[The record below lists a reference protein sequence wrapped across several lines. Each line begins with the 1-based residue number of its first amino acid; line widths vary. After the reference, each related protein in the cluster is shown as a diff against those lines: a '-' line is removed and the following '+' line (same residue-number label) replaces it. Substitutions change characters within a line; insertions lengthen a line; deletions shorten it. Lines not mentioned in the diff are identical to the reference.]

1 MLVVSQLYCMKLSTL
16 DRRFSSGLL
25 YMVGAAFFFSLMTLF
40 IKLVG
45 QRLPS
50 QEIVLVRS
58 VVTLIYS
65 YLAVRWAQVSPWGH
79 HRGKLLLRG
88 LFGFGAMICF
98 YFALTK
104 LPLADT
110 TAIFFSNPVL
120 TALLAAIFLDEE
132 LGLSEVL
139 GALLSFGG
147 ILFIAQP
154 TFLFG
159 TDSESLNLL
168 YVGVTVLGAIFAAS
182 GYTVVRNLRTTEH
195 PTVVV
200 LYLPLVATIG
210 SIPTMGI
217 VDMAWPTP
225 YEWLL
230 LIGGVSL
237 TGQIALVL
245 LTEGLN
251 RARTGRAMPM
261 TYLQIVFAA
270 VWGLLFFQEVPD
282 LFTIVG
288 ALLVVGGILLVA
300 RS

>member
-1 MLVVSQLYCMKLSTL
+1 MNLSTIE
-16 DRRFSSGLL
+16 RRLSSGLV

-58 VVTLIYS
+58 AVTLIYS
-65 YLAVRWAQVSPWGH
+65 YLAVRWAQVSPWGQN
-79 HRGKLLLRG
+79 RGKLLLRG

-120 TALLAAIFLDEE
+120 TALFAAFFLDEH
-132 LGLSEVL
+132 LGVREVV

-147 ILFIAQP
+147 IMLIAQP
-154 TFLFG
+154 SFLFSTSSG
-159 TDSESLNLL
+159 TLNLA
-168 YVGVTVLGAIFAAS
+168 YVGVTILGAACAAA
-182 GYTVVRNLRTTEH
+182 GYTVVRNLRTSEH

-200 LYLPLVATIG
+200 FYLPLVATVG

-237 TGQIALVL
+237 CGQIALVL

-270 VWGLLFFQEVPD
+270 LWGLLFFQEVPD
-282 LFTIVG
+282 LLTVVG
-288 ALLVVGGILLVA
+288 AVLVVSGTLIVA
-300 RS
+300 RY

>member
-1 MLVVSQLYCMKLSTL
+1 
-16 DRRFSSGLL
+16 
-25 YMVGAAFFFSLMTLF
+25 MVGAAFFFSLMYFF

-58 VVTLIYS
+58 VVTLIFS
-65 YLAVRWAQVSPWGH
+65 YLAVRWAQVSPWGRL
-79 HRGKLLLRG
+79 RGKLVLRG
-88 LFGFGAMICF
+88 LFGFAAMLCF
-98 YFALTK
+98 YFSLTV

-110 TAIFFSNPVL
+110 TAIFLSHPVL
-120 TALLAAIFLDEE
+120 TALFAALFLDER
-132 LGLSEVL
+132 LGRSEVM

-147 ILFIAQP
+147 ILLIAQP

-159 TDSESLNLL
+159 ASSGSLDLA
-168 YVGVTVLGAIFAAS
+168 YVGVTVLGAIFAAA
-182 GYTVVRNLRTTEH
+182 GYAMVRKLRTTEH

-200 LYLPLVATIG
+200 LYLPLVATVG
-210 SIPTMGI
+210 SIPTIGI

-237 TGQIALVL
+237 TGQIALIL

-251 RARTGRAMPM
+251 RSRAARAMPM
-261 TYLQIVFAA
+261 SYLEVVFAA
-270 VWGLLFFQEVPD
+270 LWGLLFFQEVPD
-282 LFTIVG
+282 LLTIVG
-288 ALLVVGGILLVA
+288 TLFVVGGTLVVA
-300 RS
+300 RN

>member
-1 MLVVSQLYCMKLSTL
+1 MKGSTL
-16 DRRFSSGLL
+16 ERRLSSGLL
-25 YMVGAAFFFSLMTLF
+25 YMIGAAFFFSLMTLF

-58 VVTLIYS
+58 IVTLIYS
-65 YLAVRWAQVSPWGH
+65 YLAVRWAQVSPWGQ
-79 HRGKLLLRG
+79 HRGKLFLRG

-98 YFALTK
+98 YFSLTK

-120 TALLAAIFLDEE
+120 TALISALFFDER
-132 LGLSEVL
+132 LGTSEVL

-147 ILFIAQP
+147 ILLIAQP

-159 TDSESLNLL
+159 TQSDSLNLL
-168 YVGVTVLGAIFAAS
+168 YVCVTVLGAIFAAS
-182 GYTVVRNLRTTEH
+182 GYAVVRNLRTTEH

-200 LYLPLVATIG
+200 LYLPLVATVG
-210 SIPTMGI
+210 SIPTIGF

-237 TGQIALVL
+237 MGQIALVL

-282 LFTIVG
+282 LLTIVG
-288 ALLVVGGILLVA
+288 SLLVMGGILVVA

>member
-1 MLVVSQLYCMKLSTL
+1 MKLSTL

>member
-1 MLVVSQLYCMKLSTL
+1 MKSSSLK
-16 DRRFSSGLL
+16 RRLSSGVVL
-25 YMVGAAFFFSLMTLF
+25 MVGAAFFFSLMTLF

-58 VVTLIYS
+58 IVTLIYS
-65 YLAVRWAQVSPWGH
+65 YLAVRWAQVSPWGEQ
-79 HRGKLLLRG
+79 RGLLVLRG

-120 TALLAAIFLDEE
+120 TALFAAIFLDEH
-132 LGLSEVL
+132 LGVGEVA

-147 ILFIAQP
+147 ILLIAQP

-159 TDSESLNLL
+159 TASDSLNLL
-168 YVGVTVLGAIFAAS
+168 YVGVTVLGAIFAAA
-182 GYTVVRNLRTTEH
+182 GYTAVRNLRTTEH

-200 LYLPLVATIG
+200 FYLPLVATLG
-210 SIPTMGI
+210 SIPTMSI
-217 VDMAWPTP
+217 VDMSWPTP

-251 RARTGRAMPM
+251 RARTGRVMPM

-270 VWGLLFFQEVPD
+270 IWGLLFFEEVPD
-282 LFTIVG
+282 LLTIAG
-288 ALLVVGGILLVA
+288 AFLVVGGTLVVA
-300 RS
+300 RY

>member
-1 MLVVSQLYCMKLSTL
+1 MNLSTVE
-16 DRRFSSGLL
+16 RRLSSGLV

-58 VVTLIYS
+58 AVTLIYS
-65 YLAVRWAQVSPWGH
+65 YLAVRWAQVSPWGKN
-79 HRGKLLLRG
+79 RGKLLLRG

-98 YFALTK
+98 YLALTK

-120 TALLAAIFLDEE
+120 TAVFAALFLDEH
-132 LGLSEVL
+132 LGGKEVV

-147 ILFIAQP
+147 IMLIAQP
-154 TFLFG
+154 SFLFG
-159 TDSESLNLL
+159 TDSGTLNLA
-168 YVGVTVLGAIFAAS
+168 YVGVTILGAACAAA
-182 GYTVVRNLRTTEH
+182 GYTVVRNLRSTED

-200 LYLPLVATIG
+200 FYLPLVATVG
-210 SIPTMGI
+210 SIPSIGI
-217 VDMAWPTP
+217 VDMSWPTP

-237 TGQIALVL
+237 CGQIALVL

-251 RARTGRAMPM
+251 RVRTGRAMPM

-270 VWGLLFFQEVPD
+270 LWGLLFFQEVPD
-282 LFTIVG
+282 LLTIVG
-288 ALLVVGGILLVA
+288 ALLVLGGTLIVA
-300 RS
+300 RY

>member
-1 MLVVSQLYCMKLSTL
+1 MNPSILE
-16 DRRFSSGLL
+16 RRLSSGLVF
-25 YMVGAAFFFSLMTLF
+25 MVGAAFFFSLMTLF

-58 VVTLIYS
+58 VVTLVYS

-79 HRGKLLLRG
+79 QRKLLVLRG

-120 TALLAAIFLDEE
+120 TALFAAVFLDEE
-132 LGLSEVL
+132 LGLSEIL

-159 TDSESLNLL
+159 ADSESLNLL

-182 GYTVVRNLRTTEH
+182 GYAVVRNLRTTEH

-210 SIPTMGI
+210 SIPTMGF

-237 TGQIALVL
+237 TGQIALIL

-300 RS
+300 RY